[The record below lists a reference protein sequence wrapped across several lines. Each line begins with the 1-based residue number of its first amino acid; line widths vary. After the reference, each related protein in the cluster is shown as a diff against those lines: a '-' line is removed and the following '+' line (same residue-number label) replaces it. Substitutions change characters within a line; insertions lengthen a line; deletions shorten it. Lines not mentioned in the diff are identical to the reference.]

1 MAIAHSGID
10 DDVGGADGTGG
21 DGAGAGVPA
30 DVDADSAVGGRLAG
44 ASAGMAGPPVA
55 KNYQQKD

>member
-21 DGAGAGVPA
+21 DGAGAG
-30 DVDADSAVGGRLAG
+30 AVGGRLAG
-44 ASAGMAGPPVA
+44 AGADMAGPPVA
-55 KNYQQKD
+55 VKNYQQKDR